1 MNIIEQF
8 LQSRQEIIQKLL
20 SGINHAVSIGKM
32 FIKIN
37 EHHEK
42 NYFIF
47 IIKKNRSQAQ
57 KRAGKSREADSARIV
72 MPLRSLPSLYRR
84 LVQTRKVD
92 AITLIG
98 LFLENSL

>member
-47 IIKKNRSQAQ
+47 IIKKIDRKLKNEP
-57 KRAGKSREADSARIV
+57 KSLEKLTVQGLSCHYGHYQVYIEG
-72 MPLRSLPSLYRR
+72 SFK
-84 LVQTRKVD
+84 LVKSTQ
-92 AITLIG
+92 
-98 LFLENSL
+98 